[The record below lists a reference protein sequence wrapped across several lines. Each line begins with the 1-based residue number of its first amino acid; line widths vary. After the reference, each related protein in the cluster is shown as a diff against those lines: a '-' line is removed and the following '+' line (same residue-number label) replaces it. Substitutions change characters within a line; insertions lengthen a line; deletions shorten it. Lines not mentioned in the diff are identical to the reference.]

1 MKRRFVIGVDGFS
14 ADESKRF
21 SEYLNSK
28 GAYWHWIENFWLLT
42 RVTEDPEEPLST
54 KEIRDEVREINNTA
68 RALVLEVG
76 ADIDW
81 SSVGAKNAKGKDQHE
96 WIRKH
101 WDSSTD

>member
-1 MKRRFVIGVDGFS
+1 MKRRFVIGADGFS
-14 ADESKRF
+14 AEQSKKF

-42 RVTEDPEEPLST
+42 RSNDDPEKPLT
-54 KEIRDEVREINNTA
+54 ATEIRDKAMEIGQNI

-76 ADIDW
+76 ADVDW
-81 SSVGAKNAKGKDQHE
+81 CGVGAKNAKGRDQHE

-101 WDSSTD
+101 WDSSTE